1 MTIPFRPILDRVIFI
16 KPKAELVR
24 ESGIVIPISMDEH
37 EEVEVV
43 AVGPGKYG
51 SDGKLI
57 PMEIKVGDRVLVNK
71 HQVQE
76 VKLPGWDLLVCNEE
90 HIRMVL

>member
-1 MTIPFRPILDRVIFI
+1 MTIPFRPILDRVVFV
-16 KPKAELVR
+16 KPKGEMVR
-24 ESGIVIPISMDEH
+24 ESGIILKIDDT

-43 AVGPGKYG
+43 AVGPGKFNDSG
-51 SDGKLI
+51 VRI
-57 PMEIKVGDRVLVNK
+57 PMEVKVGDRVLVNK

-90 HIRMVL
+90 HVRMIL

>member
-1 MTIPFRPILDRVIFI
+1 MIPFRPILDRVVFV
-16 KPKAELVR
+16 KPKDERVI
-24 ESGIVIPISMDEH
+24 SGIVIPKMFDDQ

-43 AVGPGKYG
+43 AVGPGKY
-51 SDGKLI
+51 DGQGRLI
-57 PMEIKVGDRVLVNK
+57 PMEVKVGDRVLVNK

-90 HIRMVL
+90 HVRAIL